1 MFFEHTLRY
10 GDRSE
15 GTPDLEIWDFSSLP
29 MYLIFYEGVWASKLF
44 HVVPRPSGIENAPA
58 GAQSDCLRSDFDIF
72 VTNEEKSV
80 METLG
85 TEARPLSSFT
95 EHDQV
100 IINNLIRKSV
110 ISKIVVNKSSVM
122 VMKNDF

>member
-1 MFFEHTLRY
+1 MKVSELISNFE
-10 GDRSE
+10 
-15 GTPDLEIWDFSSLP
+15 
-29 MYLIFYEGVWASKLF
+29 
-44 HVVPRPSGIENAPA
+44 
-58 GAQSDCLRSDFDIF
+58 IF
-72 VTNEEKSV
+72 VTNEEKSLL
-80 METLG
+80 ENLG
-85 TEARPLSSFT
+85 TEPLPLSSFT